1 MVANSERHCV
11 LIYEIY
17 ENLNRKVVFM
27 FILKLFTVL
36 MTKVMKKIFSM
47 LFIAAMCCMAMVSCG
62 NEDEPEKP
70 VRNIWETVH
79 ESESDIYY
87 QFYIDTQKD
96 SSSIFM
102 YNIVF
107 TIGDRVSPAM
117 TIRVD
122 APLTVDKSGQVFT
135 YAGTGIA
142 PYMMMGSGMIQLTEE
157 DYLVNN
163 LTCVVDTKNRTY
175 DIKFDCHGG
184 RDGRS
189 KERRG

>member
-1 MVANSERHCV
+1 
-11 LIYEIY
+11 
-17 ENLNRKVVFM
+17 
-27 FILKLFTVL
+27 

-62 NEDEPEKP
+62 NEDEPVKP

-142 PYMMMGSGMIQLTEE
+142 PYMMMGSGMIQLTDD

-184 RDGRS
+184 HYSDSGS
-189 KERRG
+189 L

>member
-1 MVANSERHCV
+1 
-11 LIYEIY
+11 
-17 ENLNRKVVFM
+17 
-27 FILKLFTVL
+27 
-36 MTKVMKKIFSM
+36 MTKVMKKFFSM
-47 LFIAAMCCMAMVSCG
+47 LFIAAMCCVALVSCG
-62 NEDEPEKP
+62 NEDEPVKP

-79 ESESDIYY
+79 ESESDTYY

-142 PYMMMGSGMIQLTEE
+142 PYMMMGSRMIQLTEE

-184 RDGRS
+184 NYSDSGS
-189 KERRG
+189 L